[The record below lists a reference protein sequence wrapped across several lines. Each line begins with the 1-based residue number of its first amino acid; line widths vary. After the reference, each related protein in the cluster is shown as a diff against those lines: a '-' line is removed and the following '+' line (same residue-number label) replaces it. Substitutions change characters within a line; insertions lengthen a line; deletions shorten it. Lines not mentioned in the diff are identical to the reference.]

1 MILRISLIAA
11 LVLSG
16 SLGIAADEEPRKV
29 GPSPIKISTSLDDL
43 DLSLVRARK
52 PIARTDKSPED
63 RSAGD
68 DVVELYPQDGEE
80 WLKDPF
86 LVLDME
92 MEAVVADFGDG
103 RPKPPAETTQPR
115 IVNRFD
121 TLIEMLE
128 KSCNGT
134 GPGGNNPIKPAQA
147 SVIRKGPGGMGELT
161 APKKNGKGYED
172 LTPKEREKILQ
183 SKTEGFPPGFE
194 DVLADYFRRLS
205 KAEESS
211 ATPPTEEK
219 TGSE

>member
-1 MILRISLIAA
+1 MLLRISLSAA
-11 LVLSG
+11 VIVSG
-16 SLGIAADEEPRKV
+16 ALLNAADERPSRS
-29 GPSPIKISTSLDDL
+29 GSSPIKLSTDLKDL
-43 DLSLVRARK
+43 DLSLAKNRK
-52 PIARTDKSPED
+52 PAAKVAKSAEEK
-63 RSAGD
+63 SAGD
-68 DVVELYPQDGEE
+68 DVIDLYPAEGEE

-92 MEAVVADFGDG
+92 MEAVVTDFGDG

-115 IVNRFD
+115 IVSRFD
-121 TLIEMLE
+121 SLIELLE

-134 GPGGNNPIKPAQA
+134 GPGGNNPVKPAQA
-147 SVIRKGPGGMGELT
+147 SVIRKGPGGMGELI
-161 APKKNGKGYED
+161 APRKNGRGFED

-205 KAEESS
+205 KAEQ
-211 ATPPTEEK
+211 ATPAEDSGEK

>member
-1 MILRISLIAA
+1 MIVRISLSAA
-11 LVLSG
+11 LALCS
-16 SLGIAADEEPRKV
+16 SLATAADDEPLTT
-29 GPSPIKISTSLDDL
+29 GPSPIKISTSLEGL
-43 DLSLVRARK
+43 DLSLAKNRK
-52 PIARTDKSPED
+52 PLAKTAKSAEEK
-63 RSAGD
+63 SAGD
-68 DVVELYPQDGEE
+68 DVVELYPEDGED

-92 MEAVVADFGDG
+92 MEAVVSDFGDG

-147 SVIRKGPGGMGELT
+147 SVIRKGPGGMGELI

-211 ATPPTEEK
+211 ATPATDDK